1 MKKLVPD
8 PPPTPFTCPLFTPDK
23 ATRTAMEYFE
33 LAIDALDRL
42 PDYVVLE
49 KQPDVGDA
57 LINLKIGR
65 AFLMVAMEQSLGAA
79 PG

>member
-8 PPPTPFTCPLFTPDK
+8 PPTCISPVYSQDRSLN
-23 ATRTAMEYFE
+23 TAMDYINK
-33 LAIDALDRL
+33 AIEALDRL

-57 LINLKIGR
+57 LIDLKIGR
-65 AFLMVAMEQSLGAA
+65 AFLMVAMQNPSASVPA
-79 PG
+79 

>member
-8 PPPTPFTCPLFTPDK
+8 PPTYISPVYSQDRSLN
-23 ATRTAMEYFE
+23 TAMDYINK
-33 LAIDALDRL
+33 AIEALDRL

-57 LINLKIGR
+57 LIDLKIGR
-65 AFLMVAMEQSLGAA
+65 AFLMVAMQNPPASV
-79 PG
+79 PI

>member
-8 PPPTPFTCPLFTPDK
+8 PPTYISPVYSQDRSLN
-23 ATRTAMEYFE
+23 TAMDYINK
-33 LAIDALDRL
+33 AIEALDRL

-57 LINLKIGR
+57 LIDLKIGR
-65 AFLMVAMEQSLGAA
+65 AFLMVAMQNPSASVPA
-79 PG
+79 